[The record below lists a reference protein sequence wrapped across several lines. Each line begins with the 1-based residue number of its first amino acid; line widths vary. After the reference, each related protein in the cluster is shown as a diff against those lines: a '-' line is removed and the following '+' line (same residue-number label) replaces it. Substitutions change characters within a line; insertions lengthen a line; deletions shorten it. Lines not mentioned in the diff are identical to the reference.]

1 MGYIIVGGL
10 IILVSCAAYKV
21 GYMQASI
28 MADAKWAKLVE
39 ENRQLRAQNINYH
52 MRIALYENP
61 KYRQEYPN
69 E

>member
-1 MGYIIVGGL
+1 MMWAWAAWTVIMV
-10 IILVSCAAYKV
+10 LVSCAAYKA

-39 ENRQLRAQNINYH
+39 ENRQLREQNIKNH
-52 MRIALYENP
+52 W
-61 KYRQEYPN
+61 RQEYP